1 MSQRKH
7 LPSIHVPHH
16 KNTAACET
24 VTMPIPDEV
33 SISMSQN
40 IGAPCQPLVEKGDY
54 VKVGQRIGDVQ
65 AFVSAPIFSSV
76 SGTVKSIDKVRGSM
90 GGFETHIVIETD
102 KKFKVEIAAP
112 GLTKEDFKIE
122 LNSENQ
128 LVVCL
133 EHCDEKGDKGGE
145 CCGEEDCTK
154 GEKHHYLRREFSYTS
169 FRQIFNLP
177 DSVDK
182 EKITAK
188 MSHGVL
194 KIKLPKREGGEKLPE
209 LKTIAIE

>member
-1 MSQRKH
+1 MMPVKKLNR
-7 LPSIHVPHH
+7 LPGVFGDLFYDQWPDVFPRRGA
-16 KNTAACET
+16 TP
-24 VTMPIPDEV
+24 PI
-33 SISMSQN
+33 N
-40 IGAPCQPLVEKGDY
+40 
-54 VKVGQRIGDVQ
+54 
-65 AFVSAPIFSSV
+65 
-76 SGTVKSIDKVRGSM
+76 
-90 GGFETHIVIETD
+90 VIETD

-122 LNSENQ
+122 LKSENQ

-177 DSVDK
+177 ESVDRD
-182 EKITAK
+182 KITAK
-188 MSHGVL
+188 MKHGVL
-194 KIKLPKREGGEKLPE
+194 CIKLPKRDGADVKRDM
-209 LKTIAIE
+209 KMIAIE